1 MEWNEI
7 LPLALRL
14 LIASV
19 LGALIGYERELRAKT
34 AGVRTHVM
42 VALGAAM
49 FMIVSQFGFAG
60 AERFDAARIAAGV
73 VTGIGFI
80 GGGIIM
86 RRSHV
91 SGLTTAATLWVTGSV
106 GLAAGSGLYVLAAI
120 LTLMVLF
127 CLEAM
132 NMHTFRLGVKEV
144 SIVLTADKP
153 EVLTETAKALGMQL
167 QEFSLSRQGERY
179 QASFILLVPKKV
191 SMEELL
197 RRLNGIPGV
206 RLESLE

>member
-14 LIASV
+14 LVAGV

-86 RRSHV
+86 KRSHV

-106 GLAAGSGLYVLAAI
+106 GLTAGSGLFILAAI
-120 LTLMVLF
+120 LAVMVLF
-127 CLEAM
+127 CLESR

-144 SIVLTADKP
+144 SIVLTSDKP
-153 EVLTETAKALGMQL
+153 EVLTETAKARVVQL
-167 QEFSLSRQGERY
+167 Q
-179 QASFILLVPKKV
+179 
-191 SMEELL
+191 
-197 RRLNGIPGV
+197 
-206 RLESLE
+206 